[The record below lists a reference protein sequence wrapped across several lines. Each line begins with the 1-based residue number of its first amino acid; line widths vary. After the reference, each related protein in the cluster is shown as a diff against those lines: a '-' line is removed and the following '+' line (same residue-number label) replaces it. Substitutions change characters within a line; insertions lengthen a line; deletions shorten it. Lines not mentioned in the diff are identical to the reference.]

1 MIRTVP
7 KKTMLVAVA
16 LTALLIV
23 IYYSRGRDPSSPAPA
38 AADRNRLA
46 SRGEMRRGPMPVS
59 EEEEDD
65 DDEYDYERSSTAAA
79 AAAAPVVV
87 PPHQSIKT
95 KKRTKASSKTKAEM
109 CPAQV
114 PLRAAADME
123 TVDIYPTLNFNV
135 RTLD

>member
-23 IYYSRGRDPSSPAPA
+23 IYYSRGRDPSSPSHA

-59 EEEEDD
+59 EEDEDD
-65 DDEYDYERSSTAAA
+65 DDEYDYERSSTSA

-87 PPHQSIKT
+87 PPHQSTKT

-109 CPAQV
+109 CQAKV